1 MKNNTKIKIAV
12 SSCLLGTNCNY
23 SGSHNRDDFVF
34 HELSKFVEF
43 IPFCPEITMLGTPR
57 ETIRLV
63 KIDGIESV
71 IGNATGKNYTEEL
84 TRISK
89 ESVENI
95 MAQGDICGFI
105 FKAKSPSCGIERV
118 KLYST
123 KNNSLEPYT
132 TAGVMAKMVLENY
145 PLLPIED
152 NNRLLDSWLRE
163 NFVMQLF
170 AYFDF
175 LEFKK
180 RASKI
185 NDLVIFHTGYKFLM
199 MSKSTKAYNELGSI
213 VANREKLPFEEV
225 LKKYEKAFNEA
236 LKLKNSRKKSFN
248 ALQHMYGFV
257 KDFVGEDEKEAIL
270 EQFEDFKNGT
280 IPIISA
286 VSMLELFAKKYE
298 CKYLLGQKLLHPYP
312 KELRLRSDIKAFK

>member
-1 MKNNTKIKIAV
+1 MHQNIKMKIAV
-12 SSCLLGTNCNY
+12 SDCLLGTNCNY
-23 SGSHNRDDFVF
+23 SAGHNKDDFIF
-34 HELSKFVEF
+34 RELGKFVEF
-43 IPFCPEITMLGTPR
+43 IPFCPEILMLGTPR

-63 KIDGIESV
+63 NIDGKECV
-71 IGNATGKNYTEEL
+71 IGNVTGKDYTDEL
-84 TRISK
+84 SQISK
-89 ESVENI
+89 ELIEKI
-95 MAQGDICGFI
+95 MQQEDVCGFI
-105 FKAKSPSCGIERV
+105 FKSKSPSCGIERV

-132 TAGVMAKMVLENY
+132 TAGVMAKMAFTNY

-152 NNRLLDSWLRE
+152 NSRLIDSWLRE

-175 LEFKK
+175 EQFKK
-180 RASKI
+180 TASKV
-185 NDLVIFHTGYKFLM
+185 NDLVVFHTSYKFLM
-199 MSKSTKAYNELGSI
+199 MSKSTKTYNELGSI
-213 VANREKLPFEEV
+213 VANRVKISFDEL
-225 LKKYEKAFNEA
+225 LATYEKAFKEA
-236 LKLKNSRKKSFN
+236 IKLKNSRKKSFN

-257 KDFVGEDEKEAIL
+257 KDFVDSSEKEMIL

-286 VSMLELFAKKYE
+286 VSILELFAKKYE
-298 CKYLLGQKLLHPYP
+298 CKYLLNQKLLHPYP

>member
-1 MKNNTKIKIAV
+1 MKTKMKIAV
-12 SSCLLGTNCNY
+12 SDCLLGTNCNY
-23 SGSHNRDDFVF
+23 SAGHNKDDFIF
-34 HELSKFVEF
+34 SELGKFVEF
-43 IPFCPEITMLGTPR
+43 IPFCPEILMLGTPR

-63 KIDGIESV
+63 KIEGNECV
-71 IGNATGKNYTEEL
+71 IGNVTGKDYTEEL
-84 TRISK
+84 TKISK
-89 ESVENI
+89 KLIENI
-95 MAQGDICGFI
+95 MQHGDICGFI
-105 FKAKSPSCGIERV
+105 FKSKSPSCGIERV
-118 KLYST
+118 KLYSI

-132 TAGVMAKMVLENY
+132 TAGVMAKMAMEHY
-145 PLLPIED
+145 PSLPIED
-152 NNRLLDSWLRE
+152 NNRLIDSWLRE

-225 LKKYEKAFNEA
+225 LKNYENAFHEA
-236 LKLKNSRKKSFN
+236 IKLKNSRKKSFN